1 MAVTEILKE
10 DSKSNHLYD
19 DENERK
25 LHLNAVEMIAL
36 RIGASQDD
44 VERVYKIVL
53 RRFKKVAKVKDFLPI
68 LVGRRVEYL
77 LNKRKNSKENAS
89 SN

>member
-10 DSKSNHLYD
+10 DSKSNNLYD

-25 LHLNAVEMIAL
+25 LHLNAVETLAL
-36 RIGASQDD
+36 RIGASVED
-44 VERVYKIVL
+44 VRRLYEIVL
-53 RRFKKVAKVKDFLPI
+53 ERFKREARVKDFLSI
-68 LVGRRVEYL
+68 LVSRRVEYL

-89 SN
+89 AK

>member
-19 DENERK
+19 DENERR
-25 LHLNAVEMIAL
+25 LHLDAVKMLAL
-36 RIGASQDD
+36 RIGASQAD
-44 VERVYKIVL
+44 VERVYEIVL
-53 RRFKKVAKVKDFLPI
+53 RRIKRGAKVKDFLPV

-77 LNKRKNSKENAS
+77 LNKRRSGKENAS
-89 SN
+89 GN